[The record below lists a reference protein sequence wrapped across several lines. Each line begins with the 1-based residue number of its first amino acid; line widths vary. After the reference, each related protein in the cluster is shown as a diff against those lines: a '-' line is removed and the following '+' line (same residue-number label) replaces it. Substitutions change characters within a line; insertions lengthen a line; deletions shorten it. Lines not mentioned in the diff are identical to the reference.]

1 MTGDSSTAEMV
12 SARFRKELVADSWIG
27 EISSA
32 FPQQR
37 FELLTATP
45 VADGVL
51 GLGAT
56 VGTEPTAAGD
66 AIRTHPDITGYEE
79 LHADAER
86 LLARFKWTERKFFNY
101 LRAVSVPPEFPVV
114 VENGV
119 MEFDVTV
126 DRDQFERIGA
136 VLEGREQAY
145 EVVSV
150 VSARE
155 SASVLTDRQ
164 RECLSVALREGY
176 FSVPRECT
184 LADVAA
190 IIGVD
195 KSTASKTIRRGSER
209 ILEWFLVGQNAPEP
223 P

>member
-1 MTGDSSTAEMV
+1 ML
-12 SARFRKELVADSWIG
+12 SARFRKHLPDDAWIG
-27 EISSA
+27 VVSES
-32 FPQQR
+32 FPQRR
-37 FELLTATP
+37 FKLLTGAP
-45 VADGVL
+45 VPGG
-51 GLGAT
+51 GLG
-56 VGTEPTAAGD
+56 VGSVVGANPDAVGAAIE
-66 AIRTHPDITGYEE
+66 AHPDIVDYEE
-79 LHADAER
+79 LYSDGER
-86 LLARFKWTERKFFNY
+86 LVGRFEWAGEKFFND
-101 LRAVSVPPEFPVV
+101 LRAASVPPEFPVV

-119 MEFDVTV
+119 IEFDVTV
-126 DRDQFERIGA
+126 TRDQFERIGA
-136 VLEGREQAY
+136 TLEASDEAY